1 MLRVLSAAQSE
12 LKFTHLKPVSGGMT
26 AFHLEGL
33 WVTPA
38 PPNTHSIHCSFW
50 PLSNKEGGTKAEEA
64 SRALAVFS
72 LDGYYKGVFTCK
84 HYSHVFHTF
93 LCQFYVSFM
102 SVLCQFG
109 VYSEFCNLLTIKALI
124 DRLCRMSVKIKK

>member
-72 LDGYYKGVFTCK
+72 LDGHYKGVFTCK

-93 LCQFYVSFM
+93 LCQFYVSKKAYLRM
-102 SVLCQFG
+102 KG
-109 VYSEFCNLLTIKALI
+109 GSEPEHQSQHKSEA
-124 DRLCRMSVKIKK
+124 